1 MQEYTLRDLYF
12 GKTKF
17 YWNFAANFFTIFYF
31 VMISRNFSQCYF
43 IFFICRNTLYEIY
56 FGKTRDIVN
65 GLRSIQPLADS
76 KQQEDNRKALIN
88 ALASKNVAKAE
99 WKKKFAWSW
108 LFPYMSLQQ
117 QHFNTQWGQKIL
129 KNPVQK
135 ICEMKQINFMDFSAK
150 KLVKLKN
157 SWNKINQFH
166 GNFFKVK
173 F

>member
-1 MQEYTLRDLYF
+1 MWSKEFGQLISRILFSDPTFYYIPLNNVFYLYVCRNTLYEIYILAKRNSIEISPRTF
-12 GKTKF
+12 SQF
-17 YWNFAANFFTIFYF
+17 FYF

-99 WKKKFAWSW
+99 
-108 LFPYMSLQQ
+108 
-117 QHFNTQWGQKIL
+117 
-129 KNPVQK
+129 
-135 ICEMKQINFMDFSAK
+135 
-150 KLVKLKN
+150 
-157 SWNKINQFH
+157 
-166 GNFFKVK
+166 
-173 F
+173 